1 MAGSDVRRKVPSLD
15 AILRSTPGQ
24 RASRVVGR
32 AVLKRTLN
40 RELEDVR
47 AAAAKGEEPPIA
59 DEILARAV
67 GAAAH
72 ATHGQSTVI
81 NATGVIIH
89 TNLGRAPL
97 AARAVDAVARAAADY
112 TDLEVQRSTGV
123 RGSRGARAEL
133 LLAALTNAEDAF
145 IVNNCAAALV
155 LTLAALAK
163 GKKVLVSRGE
173 LIEIGGEFR
182 IPDIMRAS
190 GARLVE
196 VGTTNR
202 TRPADFRNAIDDAT
216 AAILQVH
223 PSNYRVVGF
232 TAAATT
238 TQLAEIARKA
248 DVPLLYDVG
257 SGLLDP
263 ERGVPGEEPSARQ
276 ALDEGADLVTFSGD
290 KLLGGPQAGC
300 IAGRADLIA
309 KLRKHPLAR
318 AVRVDKLQVAAM
330 EATLALYATGAHAEI
345 PVHRMLHENLDT
357 LAKRA
362 RTLSEAIGGD
372 LEGAHVVRCESV
384 VGGGSVPGQSLT
396 SWGVR
401 VRCPDPVAFTARL
414 RTGSPSVF
422 CRTNDDHVLLDARTI
437 TDQQVPHVARAVLY
451 ALEGDDLDD
460 ED

>member
-1 MAGSDVRRKVPSLD
+1 MAPSDVRRKVPSVD

-24 RASRVVGR
+24 RAARVVGR
-32 AVLKRTLN
+32 AVLKRTLTA
-40 RELEDVR
+40 ELETVR
-47 AAAAKGEEPPIA
+47 AAAATGVEPPIA

-67 GAAAH
+67 GVANRAM
-72 ATHGQSTVI
+72 TGLTPVI
-81 NATGVIIH
+81 NATGVIVH

-97 AARAVDAVARAAADY
+97 APQAVEAVRRAAGSY
-112 TDLEVQRSTGV
+112 TDLEIDRASGA
-123 RGSRGARAEL
+123 RGSRAARSEL
-133 LLAALTNAEDAF
+133 MLAALVEAEDALV
-145 IVNNCAAALV
+145 VNNCAAALV
-155 LTLAALAK
+155 LALAALAK

-202 TRPADFRNAIDDAT
+202 TRAADFRSAIDDA

-232 TAAATT
+232 TASATT
-238 TQLAEIARKA
+238 PQLAQIARKA
-248 DVPLLYDVG
+248 DVPLLFDVG
-257 SGLLDP
+257 SGLLDA
-263 ERGVPGEEPSARQ
+263 ERGFPGEEPTVHQ
-276 ALDEGADLVTFSGD
+276 ALEDGADLVTFSGD
-290 KLLGGPQAGC
+290 KLLGGPQTGC
-300 IAGRADLIA
+300 IVGRADLLA

-318 AVRVDKLQVAAM
+318 AMRIDKLQAAAL
-330 EATLALYATGAHAEI
+330 EATLALYATGRHGDI
-345 PVHRMLHENLDT
+345 PVHRMLHESLDT
-357 LAKRA
+357 VSKRA
-362 RTLSEAIGGD
+362 HVLTEAIGGD

-384 VGGGSVPGQSLT
+384 VGGGSVPGQVIT

-401 VRCPDPVAFTARL
+401 VKCPDPAAFAARL
-414 RTGSPSVF
+414 RTGAPPVF
-422 CRTNDDHVLLDARTI
+422 CRMADDHVLLDARTI
-437 TDQQVPHVARAVLY
+437 TDAQVPHVARAVLY

>member
-1 MAGSDVRRKVPSLD
+1 MAGSDVRRKVPSVD

-32 AVLKRTLN
+32 AVLKRTLTN
-40 RELEDVR
+40 ELHAVR
-47 AAAAKGEEPPIA
+47 TAAARGEEPPIA

-67 GAAAH
+67 GVAAH
-72 ATHGQSTVI
+72 ATHGQEPVI

-97 AARAVDAVARAAADY
+97 AEQAAKAVSRAATGY
-112 TDLEVQRSTGV
+112 TDLEVARSTGV
-123 RGSRGARAEL
+123 RGSRGARAEQ
-133 LLAALTNAEDAF
+133 LLAALTEAEDSL

-155 LTLAALAK
+155 LALAALAK
-163 GKKVLVSRGE
+163 GRKVLVSRGE

-182 IPDIMRAS
+182 IPDMMRAS

-202 TRPADFRNAIDDAT
+202 TRPADFRNALDDAT

-232 TAAATT
+232 TAAASTA
-238 TQLAEIARKA
+238 QLAEVARKA
-248 DVPLLYDVG
+248 AIPLLYDVG
-257 SGLLDP
+257 SGLLEAD
-263 ERGVPGEEPSARQ
+263 RGVPGQEPSARQ
-276 ALDEGADLVTFSGD
+276 ALADGADLVTFSGD

-300 IAGRADLIA
+300 IAGSADLIG

-318 AVRVDKLQVAAM
+318 ALRVDKLQVAAM
-330 EATLALYATGAHAEI
+330 EATLALYATGRHDEI

-384 VGGGSVPGQSLT
+384 VGGGSLPGQSLT

-401 VRCPDPVAFTARL
+401 VRVPDPVAFTARL
-414 RTGSPSVF
+414 RTGRPSVF
-422 CRTNDDHVLLDARTI
+422 CRTNDDHILLDVRTI
-437 TDQQVPHVARAVLY
+437 TDHQVPRAARAVLY

>member
-1 MAGSDVRRKVPSLD
+1 
-15 AILRSTPGQ
+15 
-24 RASRVVGR
+24 
-32 AVLKRTLN
+32 
-40 RELEDVR
+40 
-47 AAAAKGEEPPIA
+47 
-59 DEILARAV
+59 
-67 GAAAH
+67 
-72 ATHGQSTVI
+72 VI

-97 AARAVDAVARAAADY
+97 AAQAVDAVTRAAADY

-133 LLAALTNAEDAF
+133 LLASLTEAEDSF

-155 LTLAALAK
+155 LALAALAK

-202 TRPADFRNAIDDAT
+202 TRPADFRNAVDDAT

-238 TQLAEIARKA
+238 AQLAEIAHKA
-248 DVPLLYDVG
+248 QVPLLYDVG

-263 ERGVPGEEPSARQ
+263 ERGVPGQEPSARQ
-276 ALDEGADLVTFSGD
+276 ALAEGADLVTFSGD

-330 EATLALYATGAHAEI
+330 EATLALYARGAHDEI

-362 RTLSEAIGGD
+362 HTLSEAIGGD

-437 TDQQVPHVARAVLY
+437 TDPQVPHVARAVLY

>member
-1 MAGSDVRRKVPSLD
+1 
-15 AILRSTPGQ
+15 
-24 RASRVVGR
+24 
-32 AVLKRTLN
+32 
-40 RELEDVR
+40 
-47 AAAAKGEEPPIA
+47 
-59 DEILARAV
+59 
-67 GAAAH
+67 
-72 ATHGQSTVI
+72 
-81 NATGVIIH
+81 
-89 TNLGRAPL
+89 
-97 AARAVDAVARAAADY
+97 
-112 TDLEVQRSTGV
+112 
-123 RGSRGARAEL
+123 
-133 LLAALTNAEDAF
+133 
-145 IVNNCAAALV
+145 
-155 LTLAALAK
+155 
-163 GKKVLVSRGE
+163 
-173 LIEIGGEFR
+173 
-182 IPDIMRAS
+182 
-190 GARLVE
+190 
-196 VGTTNR
+196 
-202 TRPADFRNAIDDAT
+202 
-216 AAILQVH
+216 VH

-248 DVPLLYDVG
+248 QVPLLYDVG

-276 ALDEGADLVTFSGD
+276 ALAEGADLVTFSGD

-309 KLRKHPLAR
+309 KLRTHPLAR
-318 AVRVDKLQVAAM
+318 AVRVDKLQAAAM
-330 EATLALYATGAHAEI
+330 EATLALYATGAHDEI

-384 VGGGSVPGQSLT
+384 VGGGSVPGQSLA

-414 RTGSPSVF
+414 RTGSPAVF